1 MSGKALWWK
10 KEKASYVGWKMLV
23 WEGVGELTG
32 STSYV
37 MAYVPI
43 IWLSLLGP

>member
-1 MSGKALWWK
+1 MV
-10 KEKASYVGWKMLV
+10 EKREGFIYVGWKTLV